1 MLIFQSKERLQMKL
15 YRLFIYLIISFSA
28 SLFLLSCGNRNDAL
42 LSDLEAVK
50 REGDS
55 VPETAL
61 KKLGHLSGRIKGE
74 SEYVQMK
81 YDLLKIRLQDKSD
94 IIPEND
100 KAAKRVYDY
109 FQENGNDNE
118 KAEAAYYLA
127 SVYRDLHDSPRAV
140 SFFLQSEDLSLQC
153 EKPDTLLLANTYSQL
168 TNCYTIQ
175 YNNSAALDVAIK
187 QLDIARKNKRLLDPT
202 RIMDAA
208 SCYSYNG
215 DTLNA
220 VKYQD
225 WALEEITKTHSEEKY
240 SDILAELTR
249 AYTSQGNKEKAVY
262 CKNKLAGIPKE
273 SLPDNYLANIGAFY
287 RMSGQ
292 LDSATIF
299 LTREFENP
307 TNPIF
312 KLYVNYELLTV
323 ALLKNDNESIK
334 KYAQA
339 YIKTA
344 EESEQFTKREISL
357 NARNEY
363 IYHRDKEQETKAYQ
377 AAENAKRNLII
388 AILGFISI
396 VAIFIIIFQWYR
408 LNSLK
413 KINRQKE
420 IIKNKNTEIRDKA
433 DLIEEQSQQLQEKDE
448 MLKEKAIQNETL
460 YRAAYTKKLK
470 ENSGEIIEKF
480 LLASEGKDKVNDE
493 DWQSLFSAIDGL
505 HPDFRHA
512 VLERI
517 KKPTEDK
524 IRIAYLLKAGMTNPQ
539 IMAVTDYS
547 KSSVYR
553 KSDSIRKALPD
564 FLREAEE
571 DT

>member
-1 MLIFQSKERLQMKL
+1 MKL

-42 LSDLEAVK
+42 LSDLEAIK

-94 IIPEND
+94 IVPEND
-100 KAAKRVYDY
+100 KTAKRVYDY
-109 FQENGNDNE
+109 FQKNGNDNE

-140 SFFLQSEDLSLQC
+140 SFFLQSEDLFSRC
-153 EKPDTLLLANTYSQL
+153 EKPDSILWANTYSQL
-168 TNCYTIQ
+168 TGCYEKQ
-175 YNNSAALDVAIK
+175 YNDSAALNVAIK
-187 QLDIARKNKRLLDPT
+187 QLEFARKNRTLLDPT

-208 SCYSYNG
+208 TCYRNIG

-220 VKYQD
+220 IRYQD

-249 AYTSQGNKEKAVY
+249 VYIDQGNKEKAVY
-262 CKNKLAGIPKE
+262 CKNKLAALPKE
-273 SLPDNYLANIGAFY
+273 SLPDNYLANIGEYY
-287 RMSGQ
+287 RRSGQ
-292 LDSATIF
+292 LDSANIC
-299 LTREFENP
+299 LTYVSENSI
-307 TNPIF
+307 NPLN
-312 KLYVNYELLTV
+312 KNYANYKLLTV

-334 KYAQA
+334 KYARA
-339 YIKTA
+339 YIKSE

-377 AAENAKRNLII
+377 AAENAKRNLVI
-388 AILGFISI
+388 AFLGFISI

-433 DLIEEQSQQLQEKDE
+433 ELIEEQSQQLQEKDE

-460 YRAAYTKKLK
+460 YQVAYTKKLK
-470 ENSGEIIEKF
+470 ENGGEIIEKF

-517 KKPTEDK
+517 KKPTEDI

-539 IMAVTDYS
+539 IIAVTDYS

-564 FLREAEE
+564 FLREEE
-571 DT
+571 EENIN

>member
-1 MLIFQSKERLQMKL
+1 MKL

-42 LSDLEAVK
+42 LSDMETIK

-55 VPETAL
+55 VPEESL
-61 KKLGHLSGRIKGE
+61 KKLEHFSGRIKGK

-109 FQENGNDNE
+109 FQENGNGNE

-127 SVYRDLHDSPRAV
+127 SVYRDLHDSPSAV

-153 EKPDTLLLANTYSQL
+153 DTPDSTLLANTYSQL
-168 TNCYTIQ
+168 RGLYEAQ
-175 YNNSAALDVAIK
+175 YNYNAALEVAK
-187 QLDIARKNKRLLDPT
+187 KEFEIARNNSRLLCPT
-202 RIMDAA
+202 RIMDVAT
-208 SCYSYNG
+208 CYILLN
-215 DTLNA
+215 DTANA
-220 VKYQD
+220 IKYQD
-225 WALEEITKTHSEEKY
+225 FALNEIIKSHSEEEY
-240 SDILAELTR
+240 SDILSELTL
-249 AYTSQGNKEKAVY
+249 AYFRQNIKEKAVF
-262 CKNKLAGIPKE
+262 CKNKLLNISKE
-273 SLPDNYLANIGAFY
+273 RLPENFHHNLGVFYLE
-287 RMSGQ
+287 SGK
-292 LDSATIF
+292 LDSAYIN
-299 LTREFENP
+299 LSYIFENP
-307 TNPIF
+307 IDPSYKEDASIG
-312 KLYVNYELLTV
+312 LLMIS
-323 ALLKNDNESIK
+323 LEKDNNDSIK
-334 KYAQA
+334 KYARA
-339 YIKTA
+339 YIESA
-344 EESEQFTKREISL
+344 EESKRFMKREISL

-363 IYHRDKEQETKAYQ
+363 IYHRDKDQETKAYQ

-388 AILGFISI
+388 SILGFVTA
-396 VAIFIIIFQWYR
+396 VAFFIIIFQWYR
-408 LNSLK
+408 LSSLK
-413 KINRQKE
+413 KINKQKE
-420 IIKNKNTEIRDKA
+420 IIREKSDEIKDKIG
-433 DLIEEQSQQLQEKDE
+433 LIEEQSQQLQEKDE

-460 YRAAYTKKLK
+460 YQVAYTKKLK
-470 ENSGEIIEKF
+470 ENGGEIIEKF

-493 DWQSLFSAIDGL
+493 DWESLFSAIDGL

-564 FLREAEE
+564 FLREEE
-571 DT
+571 EEET